1 VIASPTRMES
11 GRSRP
16 GPWPSRTDTKY
27 ALAFDESAIL
37 ARCGTSAGRLRNAS
51 PSDARPERASSG
63 ASSRPSVG
71 VCPPAPFPAVTY
83 GPVPAVIA
91 NCNVGPRAFA
101 HAGRAR
107 TARRL
112 SRSCAQS
119 LSLAKPRS
127 KKDRLKVSICILRL
141 DFVPLNGGPPASVF
155 SAPRLD
161 YRASLR
167 DFPTRA

>member
-1 VIASPTRMES
+1 MIASPTRMES

-51 PSDARPERASSG
+51 PSDARPERASSCVFATIG
-63 ASSRPSVG
+63 RSLSPRA
-71 VCPPAPFPAVTY
+71 FPAVTY

-91 NCNVGPRAFA
+91 DCSVGPRAFA

-119 LSLAKPRS
+119 PSLAKPRS
-127 KKDRLKVSICILRL
+127 TKDRLKVSICILRL